1 MPTDTVH
8 SSNYNSSQGEPTPL
22 TSGGLDTGDALLR
35 ASKLQAELEQFA
47 EHVSNVYEGYFQ
59 EFPKHMHVSFYHD
72 VLSEVEV
79 LRKDVGSNDPFAAHR
94 ISSSNFPYLHA
105 VWDTAKTCKNIVKLR
120 YPVFSGPFKRRI
132 LAPGIRI
139 RDIMSQGGSEPKRN
153 QNGRSTRIDVIC
165 DGGLTWYK
173 VSTIT
178 NRRLLFDLA
187 KEAIYCGNSDDSE
200 STDDTAQDFSDIPIV
215 KLARTLKTIAEGHQ
229 IRNTS
234 PTPGLVLPR
243 VFEGEHAEI
252 DKIVKVC
259 RDMGVN
265 VFCGNATPLPLPL
278 SKELLHEMVP
288 NPRRSITAEL
298 NIDTSVLVA
307 LTSDISHFQVTK
319 QPWFGQSQKDHIDLE
334 TSDPLIPKLCS
345 LLGNGNH
352 TLVCTKEAARSLAR
366 IVHTMGTAAE
376 NARAY
381 LLVTPDDSMTREQRI
396 EQLRALSIH
405 GDTIPPDLQLP
416 IRVAD
421 AETNSSEA
429 GCKGRLNAPI
439 QEALEVLAQPG
450 RSVFYSGWANRLTTV
465 TCHVLAVKQLEKR
478 LEEFSNLDASEWPSI
493 WAFSSSRPLVGVQK
507 GSNKERMRRHIGD
520 CAVTCICGLE
530 EFHTS

>member
-1 MPTDTVH
+1 MIDDAAGVHLLTNRRYRYLAGDDRSLISGETAIKMPIDTVH
-8 SSNYNSSQGEPTPL
+8 SSNSNSSQAEPAPS
-22 TSGGLDTGDALLR
+22 TSGGPDTGDALLR

-47 EHVSNVYEGYFQ
+47 EHVANVYEGYFQ

-79 LRKDVGSNDPFAAHR
+79 LRKDVGSEDPFAAHR

-178 NRRLLFDLA
+178 NRRLLFDMA
-187 KEAIYCGNSDDSE
+187 KEAVYCGDSDDSE
-200 STDDTAQDFSDIPIV
+200 STNDAAQDFSDVPIV

-234 PTPGLVLPR
+234 PTPGLILPR
-243 VFEGEHAEI
+243 IFEGEHVEI

-265 VFCGNATPLPLPL
+265 VFCGNATPPPPPL
-278 SKELLHEMVP
+278 SKDLLHEMVP

-307 LTSDISHFQVTK
+307 LTSDISHSQVAK
-319 QPWFGQSQKDHIDLE
+319 QSWFGQSQKDHIDLE

-345 LLGNGNH
+345 LLSNH
-352 TLVCTKEAARSLAR
+352 TLVCTREAARSLAR
-366 IVHTMGTAAE
+366 IVHTMGTATE

-405 GDTIPPDLQLP
+405 GDAIPPDLQLP

-421 AETNSSEA
+421 LEINSNED
-429 GCKGRLNAPI
+429 GCQERSSALI
-439 QEALEVLAQPG
+439 REALEVLAQPG
-450 RSVFYSGWANRLTTV
+450 RSVFYSDWVNGLTTV
-465 TCHVLAVKQLEKR
+465 TCHVCMWVA
-478 LEEFSNLDASEWPSI
+478 I
-493 WAFSSSRPLVGVQK
+493 
-507 GSNKERMRRHIGD
+507 
-520 CAVTCICGLE
+520 
-530 EFHTS
+530 